1 MASKKQLEANRQNA
15 RKSTGPGSQGG
26 KARSR
31 LNSRKHGLTAKMLI
45 IVGENANDFE
55 QLRAELMDDPQSAL
69 ECELVERLSGI
80 LWRLRRVPFFEAA
93 IMDARHRQ
101 AGELQMGS
109 IYRNSAQ
116 TEEEEEE
123 TDWQKSVHFG
133 YALINDAS
141 WSDALG
147 KLARH
152 EATLMRPMLGTARL
166 IQKSFSITGLPPI
179 CFRSFARSRLQP
191 ISPREPPRGLRV
203 WKCRNMTTRRRPL
216 PISRRGSQTR

>member
-1 MASKKQLEANRQNA
+1 
-15 RKSTGPGSQGG
+15 
-26 KARSR
+26 
-31 LNSRKHGLTAKMLI
+31 MLKI
-45 IVGENANDFE
+45 IVGEHANDFE
-55 QLRAELMDDPQSAL
+55 QLRAELMEEHDPQSAL
-69 ECELVERLSGI
+69 ECELVERLAGI

-109 IYRNSAQ
+109 IYRVSAQ
-116 TEEEEEE
+116 TDDEEDEEE

-152 EATLMRPMLGTARL
+152 EATLMNALTKTL
-166 IQKSFSITGLPPI
+166 HL
-179 CFRSFARSRLQP
+179 LQEHCRAT
-191 ISPREPPRGLRV
+191 REPVTLEAV
-203 WKCRNMTTRRRPL
+203 AL
-216 PISRRGSQTR
+216 PAAA